1 MPVLSPLLQPHQ
13 IPNSYTGN
21 VRILFPVATLFI
33 FLLILAGCTG
43 FVVPPPEAEEIPSS
57 GQMVQNDS
65 QVTVSEPPDNE
76 LAVALTAEATAL
88 FKQSLFLEAEE
99 KFLNALEADPSHVP
113 ALTGFSNLLTFV
125 PGRWQ
130 GAVEYAKLAYNLA
143 PDDCDGPFLPDLG
156 IAVGSSF

>member
-21 VRILFPVATLFI
+21 ARILFPVATLFI

-65 QVTVSEPPDNE
+65 QVTASEPPDNE
-76 LAVALTAEATAL
+76 LALALTAEATA
-88 FKQSLFLEAEE
+88 FLRRPCSWRQ
-99 KFLNALEADPSHVP
+99 KRNS
-113 ALTGFSNLLTFV
+113 
-125 PGRWQ
+125 
-130 GAVEYAKLAYNLA
+130 
-143 PDDCDGPFLPDLG
+143 
-156 IAVGSSF
+156 